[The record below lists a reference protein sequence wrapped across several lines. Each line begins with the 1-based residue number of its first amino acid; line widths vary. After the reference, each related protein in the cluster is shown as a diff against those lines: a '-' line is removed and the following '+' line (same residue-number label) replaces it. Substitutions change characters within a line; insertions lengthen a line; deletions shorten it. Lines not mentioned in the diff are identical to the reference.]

1 MKRVELYSLY
11 ERTWHWL
18 QAVSI
23 ALLSVTG
30 FEIHFSGTVHLF
42 GFAAAT
48 HMHEAL
54 ALFTIANGFLS
65 LFYHL
70 ATGAIRQ
77 FVPQPRD
84 ALSMGI
90 VQLRYYLV
98 GMFNGEP
105 HPFVR
110 GPEQK
115 LNVLQQ
121 LTYLA
126 ILNLLL
132 PLQLITG
139 ALMWRASQWVSLVDA
154 LGGLRVLATVHVGVA
169 WLFVA
174 FVIMHVYLT
183 TTGHTPFAHIKAM
196 VLGYEA
202 SEETSSNGDSTH
214 RTHSSSEDR
223 AS

>member
-18 QAVSI
+18 QAASI
-23 ALLSVTG
+23 TMLSITG
-30 FEIHFSGTVHLF
+30 FEIHFSGAVRLF
-42 GFAAAT
+42 GFASAT
-48 HMHEAL
+48 RMHEAL

-70 ATGAIRQ
+70 TTGAIRQ

-98 GMFNGEP
+98 GMFKGEP

-121 LTYLA
+121 LTYLG
-126 ILNLLL
+126 ILNVLL
-132 PLQLITG
+132 PAQLITG
-139 ALMWRASQWVSLVDA
+139 VLMWRASHWASLVDA
-154 LGGLRVLATVHVGVA
+154 LGGLRMIATVHVGVA

-183 TTGHTPFAHIKAM
+183 TTGHTPLAHIKAM
-196 VLGYEA
+196 IVGYDTPDV
-202 SEETSSNGDSTH
+202 TSKDGSP
-214 RTHSSSEDR
+214 
-223 AS
+223 